1 MKVAV
6 IGANGQLGS
15 DITSIFKEQNHQV
28 IELNHDVINIVD
40 LDLCKK
46 VLSEVQPDLVINTA
60 AYHNVDKC
68 EIETVKAFEGNALGA
83 RNLAILSNEQGFK
96 LYHISTDYIFSG
108 SKQAPYLEDDAVCP
122 VNVYGNTKASGE
134 FFVRSIAANSL
145 VIRVSAIYGK
155 NPCRAKGG
163 NNFVNLM
170 LKLGNEKPEVR
181 VVAHEFVSPTPT
193 MDIARQLAHIAS
205 SNLTG
210 ICHATSESQCSWY
223 EFAQEIFR
231 IAGIK
236 TPLNIAQPGEF
247 AVNTPRP
254 FYSVLENNLL
264 KKNGLNIMR
273 DWREGLKDYLSQQ
286 L

>member
-15 DITSIFKEQNHQV
+15 DITAVFKEKQHQV

-40 LDLCKK
+40 LDLCNK
-46 VLSEVQPDLVINTA
+46 VLGEVKADLVINTA

-68 EIETVKAFEGNALGA
+68 ETETIKAFEGNALGA
-83 RNLAILSNEQGFK
+83 RNLAMLSRDHKFK
-96 LYHISTDYIFSG
+96 LYHISTDYVFSG
-108 SKQAPYLEDDAVCP
+108 SKNAPYLEDDAVCP

-134 FFVRSIAANSL
+134 FFVRSIAENSL
-145 VIRVSAIYGK
+145 VVRVSAIYGK

-170 LKLGNEKPEVR
+170 LKFGKERPEVR

-193 MDIARQLAHIAS
+193 LDIARQLAHIANS
-205 SNLTG
+205 DLTG
-210 ICHATSESQCSWY
+210 IAHATSESHCSWY
-223 EFAQEIFR
+223 EFAKEIFR
-231 IAGIK
+231 ISGIT

-254 FYSVLENNLL
+254 FYSVLENGLL
-264 KKNGLNIMR
+264 KKHGLNIMR
-273 DWREGLKDYLSQQ
+273 DWREGLHDYLKQIS
-286 L
+286 